1 MTKGRLLE
9 EFQNKISDKDLEMK
23 RELQKYLN
31 ENSKLKQQ
39 IIELKN
45 GVYWLLILV

>member
-9 EFQNKISDKDLEMK
+9 EFQNKISDKDYEMK
-23 RELQKYLN
+23 KELQKYLN

-39 IIELKN
+39 IIELR
-45 GVYWLLILV
+45 GGAH